1 MQELSKKKFEEEYSK
16 WISFAA
22 KDIAFSLNRLKAND
36 MKNILKRNEQYLE
49 KPESVFCTCG
59 LDNIKN
65 LSTQNILF
73 LSTDAIVFSQSIF
86 APFPGIF
93 DYAVALNRRYYIEG
107 SWYSIITMNSTYLEE
122 ASQTILKYALFHELL
137 QKEIYEENM
146 RNGIRKFSPEEKRK
160 ISNETLEKAINC
172 SGISPE
178 ELMKEKD
185 LMLNI
190 SSNSPLIPKP
200 FAETALY
207 HYVEKNLDDLKDF
220 REKSTT
226 EKEDTIGKKL
236 NSDFKDWLDFSTETY
251 RTFLKEVKKELN
263 FMDYG
268 YA

>member
-1 MQELSKKKFEEEYSK
+1 MQELSKKKFEEEYSQ
-16 WISFAA
+16 WLSFAA
-22 KDIAFSLNRLKAND
+22 KDIVFSLNRLKSGD
-36 MKNILKRNEQYLE
+36 LKRIIRRNEQYLE
-49 KPESVFCTCG
+49 KPESVFGSSG
-59 LDNIKN
+59 LDTIKK

-86 APFPGIF
+86 APFPGVF

-107 SWYSIITMNSTYLEE
+107 SWYSIITLNSTYLEE

-160 ISNETLEKAINC
+160 ISNETLDKAIES
-172 SGISPE
+172 SGITPE
-178 ELMKEKD
+178 ELMNEKD

-207 HYVEKNLDDLKDF
+207 HYVEKSLDELKDY
-220 REKSTT
+220 REQSRT
-226 EKEDTIGKKL
+226 EKEETIGKKL

-251 RTFLKEVKKELN
+251 RKFLKEVKNELN
-263 FMDYG
+263 FMEYG

>member
-16 WISFAA
+16 WITFAA

-36 MKNILKRNEQYLE
+36 MKNILTRNEQYLE
-49 KPESVFCTCG
+49 KPESVFGSSG
-59 LDNIKN
+59 LETIKK

-86 APFPGIF
+86 APFPGVF
-93 DYAVALNRRYYIEG
+93 DYAIALNRRYYIEG
-107 SWYSIITMNSTYLEE
+107 SWYSIITLNSTYLEE

-160 ISNETLEKAINC
+160 ISNETLDKAIEN
-172 SGISPE
+172 SGITPE

-185 LMLNI
+185 LMLHI

-207 HYVEKNLDDLKDF
+207 HYVEKNLDELKDY
-220 REKSTT
+220 REQSITD
-226 EKEDTIGKKL
+226 KEDTIGKKL

-251 RTFLKEVKKELN
+251 SKFLKEVKNELN

>member
-1 MQELSKKKFEEEYSK
+1 MQELSKKKFEEEYSQ

-22 KDIAFSLNRLKAND
+22 KDIAFSMNRLKAGN
-36 MKNILKRNEQYLE
+36 LKKIIKFNEQYLE
-49 KPESVFCTCG
+49 KPESVFGTCG
-59 LDNIKN
+59 LETIKK
-65 LSTQNILF
+65 LTTQNILF

-86 APFPGIF
+86 APFPGVF

-107 SWYSIITMNSTYLEE
+107 SWYSIITLNSTYLEE
-122 ASQTILKYALFHELL
+122 ASETILKYALFHELL

-160 ISNETLEKAINC
+160 ISNETLEKAIES

-185 LMLNI
+185 LMLHI

-207 HYVEKNLDDLKDF
+207 HYVEKNLDDLKDY
-220 REKSTT
+220 REQSRT

-251 RTFLKEVKKELN
+251 RKFIKEVEKELN
-263 FMDYG
+263 YMDYG

>member
-1 MQELSKKKFEEEYSK
+1 MQKLSKKEFEEEYSK
-16 WISFAA
+16 WMSFAA
-22 KDIAFSLNRLKAND
+22 KDIAFSLKRLKPDN
-36 MKNILKRNEQYLE
+36 LKKIITRNEQYLD
-49 KPESVFCTCG
+49 KPESVFGSSG
-59 LDNIKN
+59 LDNIKK
-65 LSTQNILF
+65 LTTQNILF

-86 APFPGIF
+86 APFPGVF

-107 SWYSIITMNSTYLEE
+107 SWYSIITLNSTYLEE
-122 ASQTILKYALFHELL
+122 ASRTILKYALFHELL

-146 RNGIRKFSPEEKRK
+146 RGGIRKFSPEEKRK
-160 ISNETLEKAINC
+160 ISNETLDKAIEI
-172 SGISPE
+172 SEISPE
-178 ELMKEKD
+178 ELMTEKD
-185 LMLNI
+185 LMLKI

-207 HYVEKNLDDLKDF
+207 HYVEKNLEDLTDF
-220 REKSTT
+220 REQSKT

-263 FMDYG
+263 YMDYG

>member
-1 MQELSKKKFEEEYSK
+1 MQELSKKKFEEEYSQ

-22 KDIAFSLNRLKAND
+22 KDIAFSLNRLKAKD
-36 MKNILKRNEQYLE
+36 MKNILTRNEQYLE
-49 KPESVFCTCG
+49 KPESVFGSSG
-59 LDNIKN
+59 LDAIKK

-86 APFPGIF
+86 APFPGVF

-122 ASQTILKYALFHELL
+122 ASQTMLKYALSHELL

-160 ISNETLEKAINC
+160 ISNETLDKAIEN
-172 SGISPE
+172 SGITPE
-178 ELMKEKD
+178 ELMNEKD
-185 LMLNI
+185 LMLQI

-207 HYVEKNLDDLKDF
+207 HYVEKNLDELKNY
-220 REKSTT
+220 REQSRT
-226 EKEDTIGKKL
+226 EKEDIIGKKL

-251 RTFLKEVKKELN
+251 RTFLKEIKKELN
-263 FMDYG
+263 YMDYG

>member
-22 KDIAFSLNRLKAND
+22 KDIAFSLNRLKPGD
-36 MKNILKRNEQYLE
+36 LKTIITRNEQYLE
-49 KPESVFCTCG
+49 KPESVFGTCG
-59 LDNIKN
+59 LDNVKN
-65 LSTQNILF
+65 LTTQNILF

-86 APFPGIF
+86 APFPGVF

-107 SWYSIITMNSTYLEE
+107 SWYSIITLNSTYLEK
-122 ASQTILKYALFHELL
+122 ASVTILKYALFHELL

-160 ISNETLEKAINC
+160 ISNETLDKAIES

-185 LMLNI
+185 LMLDI

-207 HYVEKNLDDLKDF
+207 NYVEKNLDELKDY
-220 REKSTT
+220 REKSRT

-251 RTFLKEVKKELN
+251 RKFLGEVKKELN
-263 FMDYG
+263 YMDYG

>member
-36 MKNILKRNEQYLE
+36 MKNILTLNEQYLQ
-49 KPESVFCTCG
+49 KPESVFGTSG
-59 LDNIKN
+59 LDAIKK

-86 APFPGIF
+86 APFPGVF

-122 ASQTILKYALFHELL
+122 ASQTMLKYALSHELL

-160 ISNETLEKAINC
+160 ISNETLDKAIEN
-172 SGISPE
+172 SGITPE
-178 ELMKEKD
+178 ELMNEKD
-185 LMLNI
+185 LMLQI

-207 HYVEKNLDDLKDF
+207 HYVEKNLDELKNY
-220 REKSTT
+220 REQSRT
-226 EKEDTIGKKL
+226 EKEDIIGKKL

-251 RTFLKEVKKELN
+251 RTFLKEIKKELN
-263 FMDYG
+263 YMDYG